1 MQISGRET
9 SECIKVFKDINDLKD
24 SITTTALRYD
34 NAISTSI
41 CAVKIRRNIVSG

>member
-24 SITTTALRYD
+24 TPHNNL
-34 NAISTSI
+34 STNSEEFI
-41 CAVKIRRNIVSG
+41 A